1 MFSIVKQVWVLAAVA
16 TIFAASAGSEI
27 HKWIDKDGKVHY
39 SDSPP
44 SDVETELIK
53 PPPAPSGDDIF
64 RTQVRTD
71 LLIDQQKVNR
81 DQRSRER
88 EEREEK
94 SLQRAIAAQQ
104 VVEREKLC
112 IRGRQN
118 LYELRTCSPVFF
130 IGARGERVFVDDEF
144 RQSEIEEMKR
154 IIAANCD

>member
-1 MFSIVKQVWVLAAVA
+1 MKQVWVLVAAA

-44 SDVETELIK
+44 SDVKTELIK
-53 PPPAPSGDDIF
+53 PPPAPSEEDIL

-71 LLIDQQKVNR
+71 LLIEQQEVNR
-81 DQRSRER
+81 DQRLWER

-94 SLQRAIAAQQ
+94 HLQRAIAAQQ
-104 VVEREKLC
+104 VVDRENLC
-112 IRGRQN
+112 TRARQN
-118 LYELRTCSPVFF
+118 LYALGTRSPVFF

-144 RQSEIEEMKR
+144 RHSEIEEMKR